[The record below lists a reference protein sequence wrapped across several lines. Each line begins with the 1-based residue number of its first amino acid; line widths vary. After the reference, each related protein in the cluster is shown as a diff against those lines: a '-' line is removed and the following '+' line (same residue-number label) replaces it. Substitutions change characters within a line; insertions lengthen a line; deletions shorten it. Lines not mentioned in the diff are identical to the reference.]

1 MISTKKN
8 YRGELEIVAIHTK
21 TCETSNVENCPSE
34 IKRPAIHNN
43 QPENEASAEKHSS
56 REIQRA
62 ARYEI
67 RREEDCRCEL
77 KRAAI
82 CYNQNQCEAS
92 AAIYYR
98 ECETKEARS
107 RELEKTGTIGEKIE
121 TNITEGAEN
130 NKLMETP
137 IRH

>member
-1 MISTKKN
+1 M
-8 YRGELEIVAIHTK
+8 AIHTK

-62 ARYEI
+62 ATHIDLKNREI

-82 CYNQNQCEAS
+82 CYNQNQCKAS

-107 RELEKTGTIGEKIE
+107 RELEKTGTSGEKIE

-130 NKLMETP
+130 NKLMATP